1 MGYIEGLVIK
11 EIPGKAYLTF
21 PCPMVMQRE
30 VKTIQCPASKKQ
42 NATSQKRNTLSL
54 PAPDLLLLL
63 AALLVVVAVCALR
76 VVARPDVVE
85 RAPAPVVEGR
95 DVVTREAALLVLDIP
110 VPDRLAAADVLENVV
125 NLVGVERFL
134 SSSLLV
140 LPEDL

>member
-1 MGYIEGLVIK
+1 
-11 EIPGKAYLTF
+11 
-21 PCPMVMQRE
+21 MQRE
-30 VKTIQCPASKKQ
+30 VIKTIQCPASKKQ
-42 NATSQKRNTLSL
+42 NATSQKRNVLTL

-63 AALLVVVAVCALR
+63 AAALLVVVDACALR
-76 VVARPDVVE
+76 AVAGPVAVE
-85 RAPAPVVEGR
+85 RDPAPVPAVEGR
-95 DVVTREAALLVLDIP
+95 EEVAREAALLVLDIP